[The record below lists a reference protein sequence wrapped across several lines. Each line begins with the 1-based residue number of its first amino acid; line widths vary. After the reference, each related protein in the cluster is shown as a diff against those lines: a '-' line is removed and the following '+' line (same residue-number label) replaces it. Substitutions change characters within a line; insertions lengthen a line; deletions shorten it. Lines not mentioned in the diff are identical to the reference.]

1 MARNRQG
8 YRGYVTSRP
17 FGQYCIP
24 VPLQSLALRD
34 YCQRMSVVYV
44 LPANENIFPN
54 SYMVLEGMIRD
65 LGDYE
70 GIVMYSMHMLP
81 QRSERRRKIF
91 ERVLEQG
98 CSVHIV
104 LESLVVSGAQDVDKI
119 EELIQ
124 LNQIAAR
131 LPKDLPK
138 DLSKAMPLN

>member
-1 MARNRQG
+1 
-8 YRGYVTSRP
+8 
-17 FGQYCIP
+17 
-24 VPLQSLALRD
+24 
-34 YCQRMSVVYV
+34 
-44 LPANENIFPN
+44 
-54 SYMVLEGMIRD
+54 
-65 LGDYE
+65 
-70 GIVMYSMHMLP
+70 
-81 QRSERRRKIF
+81 
-91 ERVLEQG
+91 VLEQG